1 MKKTNKLLALLLSV
15 LLVFSLTATAFA
27 ADSDVIAN
35 GGDGVNTTWTLT
47 KDGTLT
53 VSGNGPI
60 MDQDEIEYDENGEVS
75 SINKLDCI
83 GWQINEVWDK
93 LTANMSAGDAA
104 RTRFDFVKTLVI
116 EEGVTEIP
124 SSEFSDL
131 FPRTIV
137 LPASLQTLGYEAVD
151 ASYCEK
157 LTIANPNL
165 EVFGNI
171 RIAAYA
177 KGQTPYGSID
187 EAIDASV
194 AYEAASSELSAKL
207 DILYDLETA
216 YGILKKVNTDTTK
229 KEFLAYFNETHG
241 KTYTTLKSCI
251 NCCIKR
257 VNRLFGTSYTT
268 AEEILEIVSFD
279 GEKFVQRKQEIS
291 DKIDALYEKISIE
304 GRMEHDYLGS
314 YGYEDVTAYQWLT
327 VYAPAGTETE
337 ESCKISG
344 VPFVSTTPVDNSPL
358 GKIKA
363 FFAKVKAFFE
373 DIIAKLT
380 APLQMAKLVLE
391 SKLQNG

>member
-15 LLVFSLTATAFA
+15 LLVFSLAATAFA

-35 GGDGVNTTWTLT
+35 GSDGVNTTWTLT

-60 MDQDEIEYDENGEVS
+60 VDQDEIEYDENGEVS

-171 RIAAYA
+171 KIA
-177 KGQTPYGSID
+177 G
-187 EAIDASV
+187 
-194 AYEAASSELSAKL
+194 L
-207 DILYDLETA
+207 
-216 YGILKKVNTDTTK
+216 
-229 KEFLAYFNETHG
+229 
-241 KTYTTLKSCI
+241 
-251 NCCIKR
+251 
-257 VNRLFGTSYTT
+257 
-268 AEEILEIVSFD
+268 
-279 GEKFVQRKQEIS
+279 
-291 DKIDALYEKISIE
+291 
-304 GRMEHDYLGS
+304 
-314 YGYEDVTAYQWLT
+314 
-327 VYAPAGTETE
+327 
-337 ESCKISG
+337 
-344 VPFVSTTPVDNSPL
+344 
-358 GKIKA
+358 
-363 FFAKVKAFFE
+363 
-373 DIIAKLT
+373 
-380 APLQMAKLVLE
+380 
-391 SKLQNG
+391 

>member
-15 LLVFSLTATAFA
+15 LLVFSLTTTAFA

-60 MDQDEIEYDENGEVS
+60 VDKEEIEYDETGEVS
-75 SINKLDCI
+75 SISKLDCI

-93 LTANMSAGDAA
+93 LTAKMSAGDAA
-104 RTRFDFVKTLVI
+104 RTRFDFVKTLII

-151 ASYCEK
+151 ARYCEK
-157 LTIANPNL
+157 LTITNPKL

-171 RIAAYA
+171 KIAAYA
-177 KGQTPYGSID
+177 KGQTPYASID

-194 AYEAASSELSAKL
+194 AYDTASAELSAKL
-207 DILYDLETA
+207 DILYELEAGYAIYKGVPVDVTKAA
-216 YGILKKVNTDTTK
+216 YLQDFNRAHGTK
-229 KEFLAYFNETHG
+229 
-241 KTYTTLKSCI
+241 YTTVKDCI
-251 NCCIKR
+251 LYCIKQ
-257 VNRLFGTSYTT
+257 VNAIFGTNYTK
-268 AEEILEIVSFD
+268 AAQIVEIVSFD
-279 GEKFVQRKQEIS
+279 DEKFVQRKQEIS
-291 DKIDALYEKISIE
+291 DKIDALYEAISIE
-304 GRMEHDYLGS
+304 GRMEDDYLGS
-314 YGYEDVTAYQWLT
+314 HGYEDVTAYQWLT
-327 VYAPAGTETE
+327 VYAPAGTEAE

-344 VPFVSTTPVDNSPL
+344 VPFVSTTPVDHSPL

-380 APLQMAKLVLE
+380 APFQMAKLILE
-391 SKLQNG
+391 SKLQKG